1 MKGELVI
8 GAIAGDIL
16 GSPYERNAI
25 YNPDVDL
32 TDEQDFTDDSIL
44 TIATMECM
52 LDDSEEFE
60 KYYMKWGRKFIG
72 ESIWGKN
79 FFKWLHEGDCKVIN
93 HSWGNGCL
101 MRISPIAYF
110 PGTEEDCKR
119 LAILSCQYTHN
130 CPESFL
136 AAIEYVG
143 YLYRL
148 LHHIPVQGMIN
159 NYEFYLNNPTGFDC
173 SVKSV
178 KQAYSSYIHGGSIG
192 GDVVLN
198 CIKSAIRLGGDTDTI
213 GAMTGA
219 LAETGFSVQNLTYL
233 LGYLTS
239 DMIRIVRE
247 FSKKFNSMK

>member
-119 LAILSCQYTHN
+119 LAI
-130 CPESFL
+130 
-136 AAIEYVG
+136 
-143 YLYRL
+143 YLVNIL
-148 LHHIPVQGMIN
+148 IIVQRV
-159 NYEFYLNNPTGFDC
+159 F
-173 SVKSV
+173 
-178 KQAYSSYIHGGSIG
+178 
-192 GDVVLN
+192 
-198 CIKSAIRLGGDTDTI
+198 
-213 GAMTGA
+213 
-219 LAETGFSVQNLTYL
+219 
-233 LGYLTS
+233 
-239 DMIRIVRE
+239 
-247 FSKKFNSMK
+247 

>member
-93 HSWGNGCL
+93 HS
-101 MRISPIAYF
+101 
-110 PGTEEDCKR
+110 
-119 LAILSCQYTHN
+119 
-130 CPESFL
+130 
-136 AAIEYVG
+136 
-143 YLYRL
+143 
-148 LHHIPVQGMIN
+148 
-159 NYEFYLNNPTGFDC
+159 
-173 SVKSV
+173 
-178 KQAYSSYIHGGSIG
+178 
-192 GDVVLN
+192 
-198 CIKSAIRLGGDTDTI
+198 
-213 GAMTGA
+213 
-219 LAETGFSVQNLTYL
+219 
-233 LGYLTS
+233 
-239 DMIRIVRE
+239 
-247 FSKKFNSMK
+247 